1 MLFLIVLGVPF
12 YYLHLLDKD
21 MGPVP
26 AQGITGDAK
35 VDSGLVPPLH
45 PRPITIPSQV
55 KPELGVLRAGTQRV
69 G

>member
-35 VDSGLVPPLH
+35 VDSGLGLPLH
-45 PRPITIPSQV
+45 PRLITIPGQV
-55 KPELGVLRAGTQRV
+55 KLEVGVLRARSPQS
-69 G
+69 